1 MQRLLVT
8 LALSICGCTPTVN
21 PPVITEPVPPA
32 ADSAPTSVPA
42 ESADDPL
49 LGFTY
54 RGRPIHPL
62 AVTGMIPW
70 EGGPRGV
77 DLDTQPLVDD
87 AVEIDGARVS
97 FDDDEP
103 GWDVYYVH
111 DRVGSRFLIS
121 VAQSGG
127 GSGIF
132 STVIVAEIRDNQLV
146 PTLVTGEG
154 DRCNGGLAGDPRFDG
169 DAVLVPRS
177 LTPYDL
183 VALSTRDVSHI
194 EPYADLESSAASC
207 MGYALVRVEPGRD
220 AELVSVTLDRDWYG
234 DQPDWTEG
242 YPLQARFNRIHAQ
255 RIAAGQTE
263 LDPAAIDR
271 FVDELLASK

>member
-1 MQRLLVT
+1 MQRLIIA
-8 LALSICGCTPTVN
+8 LALSICGCTPTADPSVIVEAA
-21 PPVITEPVPPA
+21 PPDSPSTPASEP
-32 ADSAPTSVPA
+32 
-42 ESADDPL
+42 ADDPL
-49 LGFTY
+49 LGFGF

-62 AVTGMIPW
+62 AVSRMVPLDW
-70 EGGPRGV
+70 SVQGPLVV
-77 DLDTQPLVDD
+77 DLETQPLDD
-87 AVEIDGARVS
+87 AAVEIDGARVS

-103 GWDVYYVH
+103 GWDTYYVH
-111 DRVGSRFLIS
+111 DRVGSRFLIG

-132 STVIVAEIRDNQLV
+132 STVVVVEIRDNRLV
-146 PTLVTGEG
+146 PIFEGPAG

-194 EPYADLESSAASC
+194 EPYADLESSASSC
-207 MGYALVRVEPGRD
+207 MGSALMRVEPGHD
-220 AELVSVTLDRDWYG
+220 DELVSVTLSRDWYG
-234 DQPDWTEG
+234 DRVGWTEK

-255 RIAAGQTE
+255 WIAAGQTE

-271 FVDELLASK
+271 FVDELLAE